1 MNIENE
7 RKLFE
12 QLPLAELA
20 IKSEYVYYDEKS
32 NSYFPNED
40 FCPDSAPETMNFAWQ
55 AWQASVNREGFVLV
69 ANNRKTIVAIEQMV
83 EQQVE
88 ASGMDSKGLE
98 RLDGWRIMDVIIEA
112 SQENK
117 DE

>member
-12 QLPLAELA
+12 EFLAFNGESTHRWSHNGNYSSNDSSLA
-20 IKSEYVYYDEKS
+20 WK
-32 NSYFPNED
+32 
-40 FCPDSAPETMNFAWQ
+40 
-55 AWQASVNREGFVLV
+55 AWQASANREGFVLV
-69 ANNRKTIVAIEQMV
+69 ANNQKTIVAIEQMV

-88 ASGMDSKGLE
+88 ASGITNDIF
-98 RLDGWRIMDVIIEA
+98 RLDGEKIMQAIID

-117 DE
+117 DD